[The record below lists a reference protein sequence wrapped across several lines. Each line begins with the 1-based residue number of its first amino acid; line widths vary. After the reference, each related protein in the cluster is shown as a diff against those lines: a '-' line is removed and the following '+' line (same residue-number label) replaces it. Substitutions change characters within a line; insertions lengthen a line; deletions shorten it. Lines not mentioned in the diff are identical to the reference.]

1 MRERTPRLSKRLGGH
16 PPGTT
21 RRNRN
26 IGLKVWLNG
35 DLLDREDAKISVF
48 DHGVL
53 YGDGVFEGIRSYGG
67 KVFRLQAH
75 VRRLYDSA
83 LGIRLTVPISQEE
96 MAKAITDTLQ
106 ANSLRDSY
114 IRVVV
119 TRGAGTLGLDPN
131 RCPEPNVFIITDKIS
146 LYPDELYENGLDII
160 TAATMRNHP
169 NAVNP
174 RVKSLNY
181 LNNILAKI
189 EAIDAGTLEAVML
202 NHLGYVA
209 ECTGDNLFIVRD
221 EVVFTPPIA
230 AGILEGITRDEIL
243 DIARGQGIAVR
254 EENLTRQDLYV
265 ADECF
270 LTGTAAEVVPVV
282 RIDKRPIGTGRP
294 GPVTKQLAE
303 AFHRL
308 TRG

>member
-1 MRERTPRLSKRLGGH
+1 MGS
-16 PPGTT
+16 
-21 RRNRN
+21 
-26 IGLKVWLNG
+26 KVWLNG
-35 DLLDREDAKISVF
+35 TLVDRDDAKISVF

-67 KVFRLQAH
+67 KVFRLEAH

-83 LGIRLTVPISQEE
+83 RGIRLTIPMTPPE
-96 MAKAITDTLQ
+96 MAKAVTDTLA
-106 ANSLRDSY
+106 ANGLDDSY

-131 RCPEPNVFIITDKIS
+131 RCPEPNVFIICDKIA
-146 LYPDELYENGLDII
+146 LYPKELYENGLEVI

-174 RVKSLNY
+174 RLKSLNY

-221 EVVFTPPIA
+221 GTLFTPPIA
-230 AGILEGITRDEIL
+230 AGILEGITRDEIIG
-243 DIARGQGIAVR
+243 IARGARIEVR

-270 LTGTAAEVVPVV
+270 LTGTAAEVIPVV
-282 RIDKRPIGTGRP
+282 HIDKRPIGEGKP
-294 GPVTKQLAE
+294 GPVTQRLAE
-303 AFHRL
+303 EFRRR
-308 TRG
+308 TRS

>member
-1 MRERTPRLSKRLGGH
+1 M
-16 PPGTT
+16 
-21 RRNRN
+21 
-26 IGLKVWLNG
+26 GLRVWLNG
-35 DLLDREDAKISVF
+35 QLVDRDRATVSVF

-53 YGDGVFEGIRSYGG
+53 YGDGVFEGIRSYAG
-67 KVFRLQAH
+67 KVFRLEAH

-83 LGIRLTVPISQEE
+83 RGIRLAIPISPDE
-96 MAKAITDTLQ
+96 MARAIVETLD
-106 ANSLRDSY
+106 ANGLKDSY
-114 IRVVV
+114 IRAVV
-119 TRGAGTLGLDPN
+119 TRGEGTLGLDPN
-131 RCPEPNVFIITDKIS
+131 RCTNPNIFIITDKIS
-146 LYPDELYENGLDII
+146 LYPPELYEHGLEII

-174 RVKSLNY
+174 RLKSLNY

-221 EVVFTPPIA
+221 GVVFTPPTA

-243 DIARGQGIAVR
+243 DICRTSGIVVR
-254 EENLTRQDLYV
+254 QENLTRQDLYV

-282 RIDKRPIGTGRP
+282 GIDKRPIGTGKP
-294 GPVTKQLAE
+294 GPITARLAE
-303 AFHRL
+303 EFHRR
-308 TRG
+308 TRA

>member
-1 MRERTPRLSKRLGGH
+1 M
-16 PPGTT
+16 
-21 RRNRN
+21 
-26 IGLKVWLNG
+26 GLRVWLNG
-35 DLLDREDAKISVF
+35 QLVDRDRATVSVF

-53 YGDGVFEGIRSYGG
+53 YGDGVFEGIRSYAG
-67 KVFRLQAH
+67 KVFRLEAH

-83 LGIRLTVPISQEE
+83 RSIRLAIPISPDE
-96 MAKAITDTLQ
+96 MARAIVETLD
-106 ANSLRDSY
+106 ANGLKDSY
-114 IRVVV
+114 IRAVV
-119 TRGAGTLGLDPN
+119 TRGEGTLGLDPN
-131 RCPEPNVFIITDKIS
+131 RCTNPNIFIITDKIS
-146 LYPDELYENGLDII
+146 LYPPELYEHGLEII

-174 RVKSLNY
+174 RLKSLNY

-221 EVVFTPPIA
+221 GVVFTPPTA

-243 DIARGQGIAVR
+243 DICRASGIVVR
-254 EENLTRQDLYV
+254 QENLTRQDLYV

-282 RIDKRPIGTGRP
+282 GIDKRPIGTGKP
-294 GPVTKQLAE
+294 GPITARLAE
-303 AFHRL
+303 EFHRR
-308 TRG
+308 TRA

>member
-1 MRERTPRLSKRLGGH
+1 M
-16 PPGTT
+16 
-21 RRNRN
+21 
-26 IGLKVWLNG
+26 GLKVWLNG

-221 EVVFTPPIA
+221 GAVFTPPIA
-230 AGILEGITRDEIL
+230 AGILEGITRNEIIG
-243 DIARGQGIAVR
+243 IARERGLEVR
-254 EENLTRQDLYV
+254 EENITRQDLYV

>member
-1 MRERTPRLSKRLGGH
+1 M
-16 PPGTT
+16 
-21 RRNRN
+21 
-26 IGLKVWLNG
+26 GLKVWLNG
-35 DLLDREDAKISVF
+35 KLVDRQDAKISVF
-48 DHGVL
+48 DHGLL

-67 KVFRLQAH
+67 KVFRLEAH
-75 VRRLYDSA
+75 VRRLFDSA
-83 LGIRLTVPISQEE
+83 NGIRLAIPMTP
-96 MAKAITDTLQ
+96 KAVADAILATLQ
-106 ANSLRDSY
+106 ANGLKDSY

-119 TRGAGTLGLDPN
+119 TRGEGTLGLDPN
-131 RCPEPNVFIITDKIS
+131 RCPNPSVFIITDKIA
-146 LYPDELYENGLDII
+146 LYPQELYENGLEII

-174 RVKSLNY
+174 RLKSLNY

-221 EVVFTPPIA
+221 GVLFTPPIA

-243 DIARGQGIAVR
+243 GIAGEFQIRVR

-270 LTGTAAEVVPVV
+270 LTGTAAEVIPVV
-282 RIDKRPIGTGRP
+282 RMDKRTIGTGKP
-294 GPVTKQLAE
+294 GPVTKRLAE
-303 AFHRL
+303 EFHRR
-308 TRG
+308 TRA